1 MAYHEQLA
9 AAFNAVHGC
18 TADFLYTRP
27 VKEICHGK
35 TVWDSSVWVF
45 KLTGHPTAHHGYAW
59 GEPMGKGAGVDIITV
74 LEIPPVDSP
83 EMAVRAVLAA
93 RARKKMRSDLP
104 ER

>member
-9 AAFNAVHGC
+9 AAFKAVHGC
-18 TADFLYTRP
+18 IAEFLYTRP
-27 VKEICHGK
+27 VKEISHGK

-45 KLTGHPTAHHGYAW
+45 KLTGHSKAHYGYAW
-59 GEPMGKGAGVDIITV
+59 SEPKDEGGGLDIITV

-83 EMAVRAVLAA
+83 EMAVRVTLAA
-93 RARKKMRSDLP
+93 RARKKLRSDFP